1 MNNISDI
8 VLFDGHC
15 NLCNGTVKFI
25 IKRDPNAKFHFAA
38 LQSPVGERL
47 LSEFNL
53 PTDAF
58 ETFVLI
64 QEDRYYIKS
73 SAALHVVKKLKGI
86 WKLLYVFV
94 LVPRPIRDY
103 LYSFIA
109 KRRYRWFGRRD
120 ACMIPTA
127 DIRQRFLAEIE

>member
-38 LQSPVGERL
+38 LQSPAGERL